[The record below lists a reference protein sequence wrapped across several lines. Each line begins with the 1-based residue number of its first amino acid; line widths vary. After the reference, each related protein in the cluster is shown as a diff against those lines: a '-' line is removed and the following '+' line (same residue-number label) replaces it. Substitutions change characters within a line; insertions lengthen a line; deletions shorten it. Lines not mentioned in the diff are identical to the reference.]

1 MNFSVALHLLVQKR
15 FGPLVAAQA
24 LGAFNDNLFRFAL
37 VNLATFHGLT
47 IMGLDREL
55 MVPVAATALTLPIFL
70 FSAVAGQVA
79 DRYDR
84 AWIMRRT
91 KLAEVVLMLAA
102 SVGFFLNNALLL
114 VIVLFFMG
122 MQSAFFAPAR
132 NAAIPTLLKDNELVT
147 GNALV
152 WGTLNVAI
160 LGGAGLAAL
169 FVISDNSAWLLSATL
184 AGVALIGFAV
194 MCLNSPAPPDA
205 KDVKISWNIIGQTF
219 RVMSFAF
226 KAPDVLRPLLGVSW
240 FWMLAASVVTLMPL
254 FTAEVLGG
262 DETVGFAFTGLFTIG
277 AALGAILCGLFTKGK
292 DALGFT
298 IAGAFGLA
306 LFPAFVAFYTLG
318 WTEPDEDALLGAQEF
333 LADARNW
340 PVLGG
345 LTLSAMSAGL
355 FMVPLQAMAQRRAD
369 PELRGRVLAA
379 GGIMNAASASLG
391 QFTLFVIGLLTLPL
405 QTAFAF
411 IAIVSGLFGMLG
423 LWRLAKRRK
432 SQE

>member
-1 MNFSVALHLLVQKR
+1 MSFSVALHLLVQKR

-47 IMGLDREL
+47 IFGLDREL
-55 MVPVAATALTLPIFL
+55 MVPIAATALTLPIFL

-84 AWIMRRT
+84 VWIMRRT

-114 VIVLFFMG
+114 VVVLFFMG

-132 NAAIPTLLKDNELVT
+132 NSALPTLLEDKELVT

-160 LGGAGLAAL
+160 LAGAGLAAL
-169 FVISDNSAWLLSATL
+169 FVISDNSAWLLSLTL
-184 AGVALIGFAV
+184 AGVAIAGLAF
-194 MCLNSPAPPDA
+194 MWLNSPAPPGA
-205 KDVKISWNIIGQTF
+205 KNVKVSWDIVGQTI
-219 RVMSFAF
+219 RVMGYAI

-254 FTAEVLGG
+254 FTADVLGG
-262 DETVGFAFTGLFTIG
+262 DETVGFAFTGLFTVG
-277 AALGAILCGLFTKGK
+277 AALGAILCGVFTKGK
-292 DALGFT
+292 DAMGFT
-298 IAGAFGLA
+298 VAGAFGLA
-306 LFPAFVAFYTLG
+306 IFPAFVAFYTLG
-318 WTEPDEDALLGAQEF
+318 WPEPDEDALVGAQTF
-333 LADARNW
+333 LAESRNW

-345 LTLSAMSAGL
+345 LTLSALSAGL
-355 FMVPLQAMAQRRAD
+355 FMVPLQAMAQRRAN
-369 PELRGRVLAA
+369 PELRGRILAA

-391 QFTLFVIGLLTLPL
+391 QFTLFVIGLVALPL
-405 QTAFAF
+405 QAAFAF
-411 IAIVSGLFGMLG
+411 IAIISGVFGVLG
-423 LWRLAKRRK
+423 MWRLARRRK
-432 SQE
+432 SGE